1 MDMDEYIDRIEAGED
16 VQLDYTDTVTFNGE
30 PMDPEAYQAWRDRMD
45 YDVVLSDFWPDEE
58 KETYDLNDLAAL
70 LSAS

>member
-1 MDMDEYIDRIEAGED
+1 
-16 VQLDYTDTVTFNGE
+16 
-30 PMDPEAYQAWRDRMD
+30 MDPEAYQAWRDRMD